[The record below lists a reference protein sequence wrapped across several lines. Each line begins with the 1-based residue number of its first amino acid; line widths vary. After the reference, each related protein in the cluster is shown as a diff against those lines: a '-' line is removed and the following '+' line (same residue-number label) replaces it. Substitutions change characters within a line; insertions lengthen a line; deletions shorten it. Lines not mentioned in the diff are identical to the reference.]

1 MYSFGSTRV
10 GDTAYARA
18 YNSLVSKS
26 FRVIAADDPVITI
39 PALLGYKHVKHCIRL
54 LPDLGELMYEP
65 ESEPETAD
73 ERNRHE
79 SYGEAT
85 VNEIA

>member
-1 MYSFGSTRV
+1 MASYSQS
-10 GDTAYARA
+10 
-18 YNSLVSKS
+18 
-26 FRVIAADDPVITI
+26 
-39 PALLGYKHVKHCIRL
+39 L